1 MGFNN
6 FGAKA
11 IVERLAKYYPKGQRS
26 SPLGLNVGKSKQ
38 TVPEKAFEDYI
49 SAILCVASQADYI
62 TVNISSPNTH
72 SLRLLHNKSFLEPL
86 LEGIMKTRVSLYQSN
101 AIQSLPCLLKISPDE
116 SYKNLETIIGLALEF
131 DFDGII
137 ATNTTIKR
145 NSSPECVEEGGLSGE
160 PLEKKFAGSDQV
172 CCEGKWGKVTC
183 HRGVGGILDPES
195 AHRKL
200 DAGASLLQLYSGFI
214 FNGPLFPSKLVNSL
228 NTRFFWP

>member
-1 MGFNN
+1 M
-6 FGAKA
+6 
-11 IVERLAKYYPKGQRS
+11 
-26 SPLGLNVGKSKQ
+26 
-38 TVPEKAFEDYI
+38 
-49 SAILCVASQADYI
+49 
-62 TVNISSPNTH
+62 
-72 SLRLLHNKSFLEPL
+72 
-86 LEGIMKTRVSLYQSN
+86 
-101 AIQSLPCLLKISPDE
+101 
-116 SYKNLETIIGLALEF
+116 ALEF

-160 PLEKKFAGSDQV
+160 PLEKSSLEVIKFVVKESG
-172 CCEGKWGKVTC
+172 GKLPVI
-183 HRGVGGILDPES
+183 GVGGILDPES